1 MGLQARQVFVIATPA
16 KVDVIYNTK
25 SEAEAKCPVVLY
37 KTWRRPNSQP
47 PDTAHLAVG
56 ALNNLA
62 RTLNTELCNHL
73 AANFFTKFKQ
83 YLRARRAP
91 NDTAWALR
99 KLLCCFAVCC
109 HAMQHDK

>member
-25 SEAEAKCPVVLY
+25 CEAEARCPVVLD

-47 PDTAHLAVG
+47 PDTAHLAFG

-73 AANFFTKFKQ
+73 SANFFTKFKQ
-83 YLRARRAP
+83 YLRTSCAERHGLGA
-91 NDTAWALR
+91 AQAAL
-99 KLLCCFAVCC
+99 LLCCVLPCYAT
-109 HAMQHDK
+109 